1 MENILLIS
9 FSFSP
14 GQYFFLS
21 ILPYKFFITCIILK
35 MGRNWKSPLR
45 CFTFSLGEERIH
57 VYFYLRARDSNS
69 ISIFKAC
76 SNMRLGCRE
85 FHVWVYKKNCCMVG
99 VLYLQLPKKS
109 YQHLTLHK
117 CTVLQKGDKSSFSRM
132 IFWLQFHL
140 E

>member
-1 MENILLIS
+1 MFGALYKYIS
-9 FSFSP
+9 GLDTTMFSFFSSSP
-14 GQYFFLS
+14 GQYFFPS
-21 ILPYKFFITCIILK
+21 ILPYKFMITCIILK

-57 VYFYLRARDSNS
+57 VYFYLRDSNS

-85 FHVWVYKKNCCMVG
+85 FHVWVYKKK
-99 VLYLQLPKKS
+99 L
-109 YQHLTLHK
+109 LHGNAITDIWH
-117 CTVLQKGDKSSFSRM
+117 CTVLQKGDKSSISRM
-132 IFWLQFHL
+132 IFLLQFQL